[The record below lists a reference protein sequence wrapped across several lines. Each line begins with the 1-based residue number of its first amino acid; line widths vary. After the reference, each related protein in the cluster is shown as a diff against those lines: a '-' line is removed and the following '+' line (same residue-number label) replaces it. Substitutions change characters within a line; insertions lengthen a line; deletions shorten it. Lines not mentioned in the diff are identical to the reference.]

1 MGFVSGNGSAE
12 ITETVNSKESIA
24 PRRVVVVEGDPQY
37 APGHLDEWQ
46 ALVEDDPFMNFTPNG
61 LVWIWDFFPGA

>member
-24 PRRVVVVEGDPQY
+24 SHRVVVVEGDPQC

-46 ALVEDDPFMNFTPNG
+46 ALVEDDPS
-61 LVWIWDFFPGA
+61 